1 MEREFEAACARNK
14 QKATRNFDGAN
25 SERYNDL
32 KLVDT
37 AFDQYERHLTKEEL
51 EEIGREVLNEDQK
64 YARVHS

>member
-14 QKATRNFDGAN
+14 EKATRNFDGAT

-37 AFDQYERHLTKEEL
+37 AFDQYERHLTEE
-51 EEIGREVLNEDQK
+51 EIKQIGREVEYEDQK